1 MATEFFRQVN
11 QDVWVVYDSLG
22 GPWSGQRSYLT
33 SAHAL
38 AFARA
43 VLAADAATPCPEAD
57 VMEAG

>member
-1 MATEFFRQVN
+1 M
-11 QDVWVVYDSLG
+11 LH
-22 GPWSGQRSYLT
+22 WSREDEGWEL
-33 SAHAL
+33 AHEDWPRPYSVFLLHSEAL